1 MRLPAFLD
9 RSVRRKLTAI
19 VVATTLAALVVA
31 AVALVAY
38 NRSDYRERA
47 LVNVRIQAEIIGRA
61 SAPALAFNDPEE
73 AAKDLAMLDAREDLV
88 QAAIYSKDGKL
99 FASFAKD
106 GNTSAMPAWTSAIVP
121 GIEGERLTLLYP
133 IVEGGQQLGAVVLI
147 TNYGLRA
154 RARFRA
160 YLVILG
166 GVMALALV
174 AALLLSSWLQR
185 AVTEP
190 ILQLTDAAR
199 AVVERRD
206 FSVRAGKTTADEIG
220 VLADAMNRMLADL
233 EREIEER
240 RGAEEALRVHDQ
252 RKDEFLATL
261 AHELR
266 NPLAP
271 IKNALYLMQLTDDP
285 KMLAEAK
292 AIIDRQVRQMVRLV
306 DDLLEVSRITTGRL
320 ALRREVVD
328 LRTVAMAALEAVE
341 PIMRERGHHVSVEL
355 PPPGLTINAD
365 PTRLA
370 QVFINLLGNAA
381 KFTDPG
387 GRIDFRLEVKHGEMI
402 GRVSDDG
409 VGLPKE
415 MTESIFEMFAQVD
428 RSLERNTSGLG
439 VGLSISRK
447 LIELHGGTL
456 EARSD
461 GIGQGAEFT
470 VHMPVDEA
478 VAKERELEES
488 GVASTASAEH
498 RPRVLV
504 VDDNKDFALS
514 LGRMVQSLGYD
525 VLVEHD
531 GLAGLAAA
539 QAIHPRIA
547 FLDIGMPKL
556 NGYELAKRLRSLPAT
571 ATCILIAV
579 TGWGQASDRQRA
591 REAGFDEH
599 MVKPLELDQLL
610 KLLGR
615 IA

>member
-1 MRLPAFLD
+1 VRLPAFLD

-19 VVATTLAALVVA
+19 VVATTLAALVVT
-31 AVALVAY
+31 AVALIAY
-38 NRSDYRERA
+38 NLSDYRERTLA
-47 LVNVRIQAEIIGRA
+47 DVRTQAEIVGRA
-61 SAPALAFNDPEE
+61 AAPAIAFNDPQE
-73 AAKDLAMLDAREDLV
+73 AAKDLAMLDAREDVV
-88 QAAIYSKDGKL
+88 QAALYTKDGRL
-99 FASFAKD
+99 FASFAD
-106 GNTSAMPAWTSAIVP
+106 NGDTSTIPAWASGVTP
-121 GIEGERLTLLYP
+121 GIDGERLTLFYP
-133 IVEGGQQLGAVVLI
+133 IVEGGQPLGAVVLV

-154 RARFRA
+154 RFSA
-160 YLVILG
+160 YLLILG

-185 AVTEP
+185 ALSEP
-190 ILQLTDAAR
+190 ILQLADAAR

-206 FSVRAGKTTADEIG
+206 FSVRAGKTTDDEIG

-233 EREIEER
+233 EREIKER
-240 RGAEEALRVHDQ
+240 RGAEEALRVQDQ

-271 IKNALYLMQLTDDP
+271 VKNALYLMQLTEDP
-285 KMLAEAK
+285 KTLAESK
-292 AIIDRQVRQMVRLV
+292 AIIDRQMRQMVRLV

-320 ALRREVVD
+320 ALRREVVE
-328 LRTVAMAALEAVE
+328 LRNVAKSALEAVE
-341 PIMRERGHHVSVEL
+341 PIMRERGQHLTSEL
-355 PPPGLTINAD
+355 PPAGLTITAD

-370 QVFINLLGNAA
+370 QVFINLLGNAS

-387 GRIDFRLEVKHGEMI
+387 GRIEFLLEVREGEMVA
-402 GRVSDDG
+402 RVRDNG
-409 VGLPKE
+409 VGLAPG
-415 MTESIFEMFAQVD
+415 TIESIFEMFAQVD
-428 RSLERNTSGLG
+428 RSLERNASGLG

-461 GIGQGAEFT
+461 GVGQGAEFT
-470 VHMPVDEA
+470 VRIPAGEA
-478 VAKERELEES
+478 EKETSELEEP
-488 GVASTASAEH
+488 GVTLPASAEH

-514 LGRMVQSLGYD
+514 LGKMVQAMGYE
-525 VLVEHD
+525 VRVEHD

-539 QAIHPRIA
+539 EAIHPRIA

-556 NGYELAKRLRSLPAT
+556 NGYELARRLRAIPAT
-571 ATCILIAV
+571 AACILIAV

-599 MVKPLELDQLL
+599 IVKPLELDRLQ

-615 IA
+615 I